1 MKPQKQTIPF
11 TNDKPESKG
20 QDWKLEDKAL
30 KGKERRELIGYILY
44 KEEDVKDFIRKL
56 KQRVE
61 NSIYP
66 DNFDINDLFEIID
79 ELAGKSLVEKK

>member
-1 MKPQKQTIPF
+1 MTKEPTLSDCRRILGQILVSQYTKP
-11 TNDKPESKG
+11 N
-20 QDWKLEDKAL
+20 
-30 KGKERRELIGYILY
+30 ERRIVELILGNV
-44 KEEDVKDFIRKL
+44 ETQDKDFIRKL

-79 ELAGKSLVEKK
+79 ELAGKSLVENK